1 MPDKANESQNV
12 TIHILKSNQFR
23 VVHSDGA
30 WGGLTP
36 QGLLSIG
43 FFSERHP
50 IPKEVEYM
58 LHHSGK
64 LGDEQKRKGKEG
76 IVRELEV
83 NVTMS
88 INNARSLVRWI
99 QSHIEK
105 VDKNAQ

>member
-1 MPDKANESQNV
+1 MPNKNNTPQNV

-50 IPKEVEYM
+50 IPQEVEYR
-58 LHHSGK
+58 LYPNGK
-64 LGDEQKRKGKEG
+64 LSDEQNRKGKTG

-83 NVTMS
+83 NVVMS
-88 INNARSLVRWI
+88 IDNARSLVSWI